1 MREEKLK
8 YCDSEGDY
16 EGSKRWEELLEEE
29 RVGEEDKSSSPTI

>member
-1 MREEKLK
+1 MHEEKLK

-16 EGSKRWEELLEEE
+16 EGKRWEELLEEE

>member
-16 EGSKRWEELLEEE
+16 EGSKRWKELLEEE
-29 RVGEEDKSSSPTI
+29 RVGKEDKSSSPTI